1 MTRPFTTTAA
11 INARMREL
19 GMTMGELAGTADVSE
34 TTLRYFGLLS
44 HDPQTLERLSVAL
57 GWPHDLVA
65 QLWDGP
71 E

>member
-34 TTLRYFGLLS
+34 TTLRYFGLLN
-44 HDPQTLERLSVAL
+44 HDPQTLASAIQR
-57 GWPHDLVA
+57 
-65 QLWDGP
+65 
-71 E
+71 

>member
-1 MTRPFTTTAA
+1 VTRPFTTTAA

-34 TTLRYFGLLS
+34 TTLRYFGLIS

-57 GWPHDLVA
+57 GWPPDHVA

>member
-1 MTRPFTTTAA
+1 VTRPFTTTAA

-19 GMTMGELAGTADVSE
+19 GMTMGELAGAADVSE

-44 HDPQTLERLSVAL
+44 HNPQTLERLSVAL
-57 GWPHDLVA
+57 RWLRDHVA
-65 QLWDGP
+65 WLWDGA